1 MRGVITVHQHL
12 RGCRYKCQRATL
24 VASFYYTVRSSAHP
38 HTRMR
43 GTWRAHH
50 APAHH
55 GYTPAVWFQ
64 CTVCVH
70 PHMRAHSHARHA
82 WRTTHPRAAHAA
94 HGVAGIVTATS
105 TTYVPTTGRTCGRVF
120 VCSRVRSCVV
130 QGIVGACVRACLH
143 CRVLSLLMLCQLWR
157 TRRAR
162 SLELVQCR
170 SLRQGCCMRA
180 TVRVTAFLC
189 ILPLQAPTL
198 WPQQGVRLVRPVEDK
213 SVKIPAMPH
222 T

>member
-1 MRGVITVHQHL
+1 MRGCVVSSPCTSTCEDAGTSANALLSL
-12 RGCRYKCQRATL
+12 RLSTTQC
-24 VASFYYTVRSSAHP
+24 VHP
-38 HTRMR
+38 HTRARHMA
-43 GTWRAHH
+43 RA
-50 APAHH
+50 PRTHH
-55 GYTPAVWFQ
+55 GYTPVVWFQ

-70 PHMRAHSHARHA
+70 PHMRAHPHARHA
-82 WRTTHPRAAHAA
+82 WRTTHPHAA

-198 WPQQGVRLVRPVEDK
+198 WPQQGEDK